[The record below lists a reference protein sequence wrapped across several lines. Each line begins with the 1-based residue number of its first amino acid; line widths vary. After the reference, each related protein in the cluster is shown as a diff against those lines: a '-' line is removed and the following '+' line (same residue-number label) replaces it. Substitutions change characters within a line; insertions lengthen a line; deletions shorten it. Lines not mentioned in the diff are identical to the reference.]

1 MEKKYFN
8 AGDYQEEYENELL
21 KVRIK
26 YAIEKAD
33 DVTDK
38 LPSEEDY
45 VQQHF
50 AHILDKEFD
59 DKIKE
64 HPYIDTK
71 TPFHSPDTT
80 FLIDK
85 KYSTDLVDSVAL
97 DEFKKHAFDE
107 YTEQYFGKLL
117 FELENKFG
125 DETNY
130 SISDATNKVE
140 KELEKLNDSKTL

>member
-8 AGDYQEEYENELL
+8 AGDYQDEYEKELL

-45 VQQHF
+45 VQQYF
-50 AHILDKEFD
+50 ARILGKEFD

-85 KYSTDLVDSVAL
+85 KYSTDLVDSIAL
-97 DEFKKHAFDE
+97 DEFKTQVFDE

-125 DETNY
+125 DETDY